1 MKFVILTG
9 MSGAGKSTALKMME
23 DIGYFCVDNLPIALI
38 EKFAELAILQ
48 DAELQKVAVGVDI
61 RSGQFLEE
69 LEDVLSRLRQDG
81 KKFDILFLDSTD
93 EVLVKRYKET
103 RRTHPLAG
111 SERVD
116 RGIQEERRRLKF
128 LRNQADYIV
137 DTSNMLTRELK
148 AELEKI
154 FIQNQDYKN
163 LFITIVSFGF
173 KYGIPTDSDLVF
185 DVRFLPNPFYV
196 EGLRTKTGNDR
207 EIQEYVMQFKEAG
220 QFLDKLE
227 DKEAY
232 PEYNL
237 NNPIDKYKKECL
249 NELLSTVYYIEPRL
263 LGGLDNK
270 QIKVVVR
277 MFDVLMETGEINSF
291 VKIMENVIDM
301 TAEERDEL
309 ADTLKYTSLSR
320 VNKTIQLL
328 KDRAQSVA
336 NLKKLVYDENI
347 AAGEINAIQP
357 FIENNYWLLGEKY
370 HLVSAEEPNFEEAL
384 RRFTYLLTGEKK
396 KKGTV
401 KIDSDNAKKQMDIFA
416 IRQMPDGDIKRCIVV
431 ELKHPKINLAM
442 KELNQVKKYMATIL
456 EEPNFKA
463 NNIEWEFYLIGN
475 KYNNDIK
482 REILNAK
489 SHGEKSLVYYVD
501 NCKIYVKTWTEI
513 FTDFEINYDFLYD
526 KLQLEQKRII
536 ASTGRT
542 REEILQQENKSSSKM
557 PQEITLD

>member
-227 DKEAY
+227 DMLKFLIPNYITEGKTQLVVGIGCTGGKHRSVTLANGLYQRMQNQKEY
-232 PEYNL
+232 GL
-237 NNPIDKYKKECL
+237 K
-249 NELLSTVYYIEPRL
+249 IEH
-263 LGGLDNK
+263 
-270 QIKVVVR
+270 
-277 MFDVLMETGEINSF
+277 
-291 VKIMENVIDM
+291 
-301 TAEERDEL
+301 RD
-309 ADTLKYTSLSR
+309 
-320 VNKTIQLL
+320 IQ
-328 KDRAQSVA
+328 KD
-336 NLKKLVYDENI
+336 
-347 AAGEINAIQP
+347 
-357 FIENNYWLLGEKY
+357 
-370 HLVSAEEPNFEEAL
+370 AL
-384 RRFTYLLTGEKK
+384 RGK
-396 KKGTV
+396 
-401 KIDSDNAKKQMDIFA
+401 
-416 IRQMPDGDIKRCIVV
+416 
-431 ELKHPKINLAM
+431 
-442 KELNQVKKYMATIL
+442 
-456 EEPNFKA
+456 
-463 NNIEWEFYLIGN
+463 
-475 KYNNDIK
+475 
-482 REILNAK
+482 
-489 SHGEKSLVYYVD
+489 
-501 NCKIYVKTWTEI
+501 
-513 FTDFEINYDFLYD
+513 
-526 KLQLEQKRII
+526 
-536 ASTGRT
+536 
-542 REEILQQENKSSSKM
+542 
-557 PQEITLD
+557 